1 MDINGLASI
10 AAPAEGRPNA
20 DDDKA
25 QRLIASPRQDQFNA
39 ETDRELAAAVL
50 RQSCATNRCR
60 HTRAKLESS
69 SRSSLTWRGP
79 VHSGAKVADLA
90 RQTAGTEKVKDQM
103 SIEKSRVPRKKKRPD
118 A

>member
-39 ETDRELAAAVL
+39 ETDRELAAAV
-50 RQSCATNRCR
+50 RQAIARD
-60 HTRAKLESS
+60 K
-69 SRSSLTWRGP
+69 SLSTYA
-79 VHSGAKVADLA
+79 HKV
-90 RQTAGTEKVKDQM
+90 RFIVKDG
-103 SIEKSRVPRKKKRPD
+103 SLHIARTIGARSAVEIIHCCD
-118 A
+118 